1 MGFPLEFI
9 PAKAGAGMTG
19 WEILGI
25 KSFTFYPIGIAQIDK
40 QNPAMVADP
49 VNPARQAGRFAN
61 LGLTELLHLWVR

>member
-25 KSFTFYPIGIAQIDK
+25 KSFTFYPIFATFNHPYGQERRDQFHA
-40 QNPAMVADP
+40 N
-49 VNPARQAGRFAN
+49 RQTN
-61 LGLTELLHLWVR
+61 Y